1 MKSIWIL
8 FSFLLLA
15 ESKSLDCFMRISESL
30 VPCSWVQSKEFD
42 DFDRSKR
49 DLEQQETGPGEM
61 TDEETTTIIVLEPR
75 EIYETTT
82 MLPLEPRE
90 AAEEMTTL
98 FYSLEYEDETEV
110 QSETT
115 TADPYNSAD
124 VA

>member
-1 MKSIWIL
+1 
-8 FSFLLLA
+8 
-15 ESKSLDCFMRISESL
+15 
-30 VPCSWVQSKEFD
+30 
-42 DFDRSKR
+42 
-49 DLEQQETGPGEM
+49 M
-61 TDEETTTIIVLEPR
+61 TDEETTTIFVLEPR